1 MTKACMFQ
9 GIDGYRGGW
18 VAVRA
23 ARPDWQ
29 EFSIHHSSNLQD
41 LLGGFH
47 GVTAIDMPIGLPDM
61 AGLGGR
67 PCDGAIR
74 QYLGDRQSSVF
85 SVPARKAIYQSEY
98 KTACRI
104 ALEHSDPP
112 RKISKQAYYLFPKI
126 RELDALLPLPQGSIH
141 EAHPE
146 FSFVHMHD
154 GLPLDLPKKVKGRPN
169 PAGLAYRRKLLMDA
183 GIPAAL
189 LAKLDELPKYIG
201 LDDRIDAAA
210 MAWTAR
216 RIYLGQA
223 VMLPATAPCDARG
236 LSMVIAG

>member
-1 MTKACMFQ
+1 MTQACMFQ

-23 ARPDWQ
+23 AQPDWQ
-29 EFSIHHSSNLQD
+29 ECSIHHSSKLLD
-41 LLGGFH
+41 LVGGFQ

-67 PCDGAIR
+67 SCDRAVR
-74 QYLGDRQSSVF
+74 QHLGDRQSSVF
-85 SVPARKAIYQSEY
+85 SVPARKAIYQSDY

-104 ALEHSDPP
+104 ALQYSEPP

-154 GLPLDLPKKVKGRPN
+154 GLPLDLPKKVKGQPN